1 MLRQLLPLDQ
11 RTELRDLI
19 DDDLLATLA
28 RTSSNL
34 AARFTRE
41 WFRLV
46 SLLGDARRRRGRCV
60 TSSARP
66 RPVIPGYTEAVK
78 TAVSI
83 PDDVF
88 EAADRLA
95 RRRRMSRSSLYAE
108 ALQLLLIAHT
118 GDNEITAQLDAVY
131 ADVDSALDPA
141 IDAAQADALREP
153 W

>member
-1 MLRQLLPLDQ
+1 M
-11 RTELRDLI
+11 
-19 DDDLLATLA
+19 
-28 RTSSNL
+28 
-34 AARFTRE
+34 
-41 WFRLV
+41 
-46 SLLGDARRRRGRCV
+46 

-66 RPVIPGYTEAVK
+66 RPFIPGYTGAVK

-108 ALQLLLIAHT
+108 ALQLLLVAHT
-118 GDNEITAQLDAVY
+118 GDEEITAQLDAVH